1 MKKDNLN
8 NHEFYLNLI
17 SKTPRNVRISIK
29 GNFLIKASEVLLLFH
44 KLIYS
49 RSTGVVESFYPKNKY
64 LFEGSNTNSEKKY

>member
-1 MKKDNLN
+1 MKKYNSN

-29 GNFLIKASEVLLLFH
+29 GNFLIKASEVLLLFY

-49 RSTGVVESFYPKNKY
+49 SSTGVVESFNPKNKY
-64 LFEGSNTNSEKKY
+64 LFEGSNTNSKKKY

>member
-8 NHEFYLNLI
+8 NHEFYLNLK

-29 GNFLIKASEVLLLFH
+29 GNFLIKASEVLLLFY

-49 RSTGVVESFYPKNKY
+49 SSTGVVESFNPKNKY
-64 LFEGSNTNSEKKY
+64 LFEGSNTNSKKKY